1 VVGRGESAGVENDA
15 MTDVVKIARERRA
28 TVAAEIARLDDFIR
42 MAEALAK
49 YGQRPDCTRATGA
62 YGPALDAHPA
72 DHDADANFAGDE
84 VKAPDGVTG
93 TTRTIDD
100 AADVER
106 DVSDIS
112 SDRTSAHEASTRMAD
127 RSRADPGLLASD
139 EAASG
144 SPDELVLMNPLSS
157 DPGPVD
163 IHIGQRLRQR
173 RWMMGMS
180 QQQLGD
186 IVGVERDQIEKF
198 ETGTSRISVRCMW
211 DIAAAMEVPVSYF
224 FVNLDGPAVDTGE
237 VRSDTVTDEA
247 APKEAGAAPPN
258 ARSA

>member
-1 VVGRGESAGVENDA
+1 

-49 YGQRPDCTRATGA
+49 YGQRPDRTRAAGA
-62 YGPALDAHPA
+62 CGPALDAHP
-72 DHDADANFAGDE
+72 E
-84 VKAPDGVTG
+84 
-93 TTRTIDD
+93 
-100 AADVER
+100 
-106 DVSDIS
+106 
-112 SDRTSAHEASTRMAD
+112 DRAEASTRMAD

-247 APKEAGAAPPN
+247 APKEAGAAPPT